1 MTQATVGEIKHF
13 TATIA
18 SGAPTSSAFFLGGY
32 RAFGLLIPVLTSAA
46 VAWIGENTAGSWTL
60 FRNTAGAQ
68 YSAATPGG
76 TGGMLLGAEGLEFL
90 KGYMGQVRVSANA
103 NQAADRDFVWYL
115 KG

>member
-1 MTQATVGEIKHF
+1 MTQATVGEIKPI
-13 TATIA
+13 TASIA
-18 SGAPTSSAFFLGGY
+18 SGAGTASAVYLGGY

-46 VAWIGENTAGSWTL
+46 VAFVGENTGGAWTL

-90 KGYMGQVRVSANA
+90 AGYHGQVRISA
-103 NQAADRDFVWYL
+103 AAAQVAARDFVLYL